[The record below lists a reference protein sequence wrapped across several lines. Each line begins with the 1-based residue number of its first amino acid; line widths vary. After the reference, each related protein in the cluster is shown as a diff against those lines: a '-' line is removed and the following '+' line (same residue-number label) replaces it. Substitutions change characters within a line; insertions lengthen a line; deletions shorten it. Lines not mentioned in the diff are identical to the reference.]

1 MHEIHELE
9 RRWLR
14 YKIKKTLKPF
24 FGIFIAVF
32 ILFGGFFAYDFFA
45 HRQTTQV
52 AQTNQINSDQNLQT
66 PATKQTQAPLS
77 QAPQQQSDPDKKSIA
92 IVAYE
97 PDLSRFES
105 ARDEVK
111 IASHEPVLEET
122 VALEESTQ
130 SEQIEQIEQAKQQ
143 PRPNE
148 PIVVQEPKKEE
159 VNITKSKTAFDP
171 LEYEKKFNETNDI
184 KFALFLAN
192 YYYDNKN
199 YQASYKWA
207 YTINQIHPT
216 NEDGWLF
223 FAKSL
228 YKLEKKEDA
237 IKVLRTYLRHYDS
250 NSAQKLLSQIVQGVL

>member
-24 FGIFIAVF
+24 FGVIGAAV
-32 ILFGGFFAYDFFA
+32 LFVGGFFVYDFLIHSQKA
-45 HRQTTQV
+45 H
-52 AQTNQINSDQNLQT
+52 
-66 PATKQTQAPLS
+66 APLTS
-77 QAPQQQSDPDKKSIA
+77 TNEPSKVQQNAQVQTRTNEQIVQKQSEEKSIA

-97 PDLSRFES
+97 PDLSRFETAPS
-105 ARDEVK
+105 EVK
-111 IASHEPVLEET
+111 IAAHEPAFEET
-122 VALEESTQ
+122 VALNEQTQ
-130 SEQIEQIEQAKQQ
+130 AEPVQQIKQQ
-143 PRPNE
+143 PE
-148 PIVVQEPKKEE
+148 PQEQVVVQEQKKEE

-192 YYYDNKN
+192 YYYDKKN
-199 YQASYKWA
+199 YEASYKWA

-237 IKVLRTYLRHYDS
+237 IKVLRTYLRHYNS